1 MTMTEVKL
9 IVYVFLVIISA
20 TAAGMCYYSLHKIWN
35 REQKFDHVLHVLA
48 LVNILCVILNSI
60 RIIELF

>member
-1 MTMTEVKL
+1 MTPEVKL
-9 IVYVFLVIISA
+9 IVYVILVILNA

-35 REQKFDHVLHVLA
+35 REQKFDHVLHILA

-60 RIIELF
+60 KIVEL

>member
-1 MTMTEVKL
+1 MTPVLKL
-9 IVYVFLVIISA
+9 IVYVILVILNA

-35 REQKFDHVLHVLA
+35 REQKFDHVLHILA

-60 RIIELF
+60 KIVEL

>member
-9 IVYVFLVIISA
+9 IVYVFLVIIST

-35 REQKFDHVLHVLA
+35 REQKFDHLLHALA
-48 LVNILCVILNSI
+48 LVNILCVILNLI
-60 RIIELF
+60 RIIEL